1 MKIANCGFLKTMCH
15 CTCYVNLSRMLGVNP
30 CLLQEFR
37 ALTISPISA
46 QGEEK
51 HVLEMCFLISFTRE
65 RSIPAP
71 HARRMFCTGF
81 SYLPCHCDKLIMHLF
96 FCEILTFCMLVN
108 HMQGYC

>member
-1 MKIANCGFLKTMCH
+1 MKIASCGFLKTMCH
-15 CTCYVNLSRMLGVNP
+15 CTCCENLSRTLGVNP

-71 HARRMFCTGF
+71 HARRMFCTG
-81 SYLPCHCDKLIMHLF
+81 
-96 FCEILTFCMLVN
+96 ILLNAVLVEVIVIKSA
-108 HMQGYC
+108 HQDLLLVKEAVLLRI